1 MSNIY
6 TLNLNTLKMKKL
18 VLLCFVTLLFAC
30 NNQPQN
36 EKSSNEP
43 NQQQATTE
51 ADNSNVGRK
60 NFAVVWKWKTT
71 DKKIFEENNITISRE
86 MEELWK
92 KDVIVDAY
100 FDNDTKIYKSGYFPN
115 ISCFLKAKSEE
126 EAKTILNKLTLVE
139 KEMAEYTIYPV
150 GAKWLGRATEAI
162 NKRGFTKSYVAVW
175 STSGKVSLNDDRDVI
190 KAQSDALM
198 KLWNEGAIENVYF
211 DVEGTQ
217 KNNNVTDFVFFVNA
231 DSEKEAIEVCDNLP
245 FVKEKIATYKLQP
258 VGIFWLGEFKNQQ

>member
-1 MSNIY
+1 
-6 TLNLNTLKMKKL
+6 MKKL
-18 VLLCFVTLLFAC
+18 TLLCFVALFFSC
-30 NNQPQN
+30 NNQPQGG
-36 EKSSNEP
+36 KSSTEL
-43 NQQQATTE
+43 NQQQSTTE
-51 ADNSNVGRK
+51 ADDSKIGRK

-71 DKKIFEENNITISRE
+71 DKKVFEENNITIAWE

-100 FDNDTKIYKSGYFPN
+100 FDNDTKIYKAGYFPN

-126 EAKTILNKLTLVE
+126 EAKMILNKLTLVK

-150 GAKWLGRATEAI
+150 GTKWLGRATEAI
-162 NKRGFTKSYVAVW
+162 GKKGFTKSYVAVW
-175 STSGKVSLNDDRDVI
+175 STSGKVDPNDDRDII

-198 KLWNEGAIENVYF
+198 KLWNDGAIENVYF

-217 KNNNVTDFVFFVNA
+217 EANTVTDFVFFANA
-231 DSEKEAIEVCDNLP
+231 DSEKDAIEICDQLP